1 MHLAW
6 GTQTPPARCP
16 RVPTAAA
23 MTKLTVSYG
32 QIRTIPN
39 PTGTAT
45 FVGLNSRTQ
54 SISTQ
59 SEPNYRTPNSTPM
72 CTLTHELFRSPWDKR
87 TVWKH
92 YWLMYYTQC
101 TLRSYEPTA
110 KAKSSQ
116 CLLHFLTVTLNHG
129 LYLVS
134 ASKSG
139 KLYKFFVD
147 LYSIG
152 DMHPIHGERTVM
164 YACPIPGTV
173 CLMQLEYRN
182 DRERTWRRLLLLRH
196 EQPLF
201 SLGDGGGTVWGD
213 ETRALGI
220 HTTLVAA
227 RTQC

>member
-92 YWLMYYTQC
+92 YLFTYINVLHAMHT
-101 TLRSYEPTA
+101 S
-110 KAKSSQ
+110 
-116 CLLHFLTVTLNHG
+116 LLWTH
-129 LYLVS
+129 
-134 ASKSG
+134 SKSQ
-139 KLYKFFVD
+139 KRSMFTTFP
-147 LYSIG
+147 YSYSK
-152 DMHPIHGERTVM
+152 P
-164 YACPIPGTV
+164 
-173 CLMQLEYRN
+173 
-182 DRERTWRRLLLLRH
+182 W
-196 EQPLF
+196 
-201 SLGDGGGTVWGD
+201 
-213 ETRALGI
+213 ALPSFGQQVRQAVYI
-220 HTTLVAA
+220 FRTLV
-227 RTQC
+227 